1 MKVHEGVYCGLLL
14 LAELFTTQ
22 RLLYGFLHVGI
33 GCTKRTADDLKVV
46 ILWLP
51 GSAGNLIG
59 FIAYH
64 APADRRPI
72 KIRKPGAQGILF
84 VDDALLSRIVAP
96 GIVCNR
102 RGNRRGSAYACIF
115 KRRGRFGHDRRFYYR
130 LSWRIHKLACGS
142 ECVQNAGGIL
152 RWYGGGRHWRNGRWI
167 RRNIQRTLS
176 NSLQCTTARAHAARL
191 KDGGQRGIF
200 QLRAE
205 VVKRGVL

>member
-115 KRRGRFGHDRRFYYR
+115 KRRGRTLLYCIRPSGNSSIIII
-130 LSWRIHKLACGS
+130 LSSTSAIGS
-142 ECVQNAGGIL
+142 GISTWL
-152 RWYGGGRHWRNGRWI
+152 
-167 RRNIQRTLS
+167 L
-176 NSLQCTTARAHAARL
+176 
-191 KDGGQRGIF
+191 
-200 QLRAE
+200 
-205 VVKRGVL
+205 